1 MKNFWL
7 SLLFPAIARKTAYG
21 AALQKAECGDAE
33 AQFGLGL
40 RFSVDGHMQDLP
52 KAAEWYR
59 RAASQNHPLAQF
71 NLGIM
76 LSHGQGIKRDD
87 SAALIWMQRAA
98 AIGDPAAQFNLGNR
112 CQRASLTGSE
122 QETAESRIEAYKWFS
137 LAAAQGYKDS
147 VKFFERV
154 TYGMS
159 REEVTEG
166 NQRAAAFAVVE

>member
-1 MKNFWL
+1 MLPKSTSTLLPSKWNATLLFLPLFRRFPPISPVFNKFLSFNGKRPSCDMKNFWL
-7 SLLFPAIARKTAYG
+7 SLLFPAIARKSAYG

-87 SAALIWMQRAA
+87 S
-98 AIGDPAAQFNLGNR
+98 
-112 CQRASLTGSE
+112 
-122 QETAESRIEAYKWFS
+122 
-137 LAAAQGYKDS
+137 
-147 VKFFERV
+147 
-154 TYGMS
+154 
-159 REEVTEG
+159 
-166 NQRAAAFAVVE
+166 